1 MTTNNAF
8 SYMMHIIE
16 EIKPN
21 HVLVASSQIEEIL
34 KDAKAQCV
42 IQALSARQMVDLTLS
57 PDDVKNVDLVVLGE
71 NLNQLEHTK
80 MIEVIGVLRNHL
92 NAKMLILSNEASTL
106 SFSDMLSLGF
116 KREQQED
123 ESGLT
128 LYSYD
133 IANYNKKREWN
144 NSRFWANPEHF
155 NKYRW

>member
-1 MTTNNAF
+1 MTTSNAL
-8 SYMMHIIE
+8 SRMMHIIE

-21 HVLVASSQIEEIL
+21 HVLIASSQIEEIL
-34 KDAKAQCV
+34 KDAKAQCA
-42 IQALSARQMVDLTLS
+42 IQDLSAPQMVDLTLS

-116 KREQQED
+116 KREEQD

-128 LYSYD
+128 VYSYD
-133 IANYNKKREWN
+133 IASYNKKREWN
-144 NSRFWANPEHF
+144 NSRFWANPENF
-155 NKYRW
+155 DKYRW

>member
-1 MTTNNAF
+1 MTTNNAL
-8 SYMMHIIE
+8 SCMMHIIE
-16 EIKPN
+16 EIKPS

-42 IQALSARQMVDLTLS
+42 IQALPASKMLDLQLNS
-57 PDDVKNVDLVVLGE
+57 DDVKNVDLVVLSE
-71 NLNQLEHTK
+71 NLNQLEHAK
-80 MIEVIGVLRNHL
+80 MIEVIGVLRNNL
-92 NAKMLILSNEASTL
+92 NAKMLILCNEASTL

-116 KREQQED
+116 KREEQD

-133 IANYNKKREWN
+133 IASYNKRREWN
-144 NSRFWANPEHF
+144 NSRFWANPENF

>member
-1 MTTNNAF
+1 
-8 SYMMHIIE
+8 MMHIIE
-16 EIKPN
+16 EIKPS

-42 IQALSARQMVDLTLS
+42 IQALPASKMLDLQLNS
-57 PDDVKNVDLVVLGE
+57 DDVKNVDLVVLGE
-71 NLNQLEHTK
+71 NLNQLEHAK

-92 NAKMLILSNEASTL
+92 NAKMLILCNEASTL

-116 KREQQED
+116 KREEQD
-123 ESGLT
+123 ESGLM

-133 IANYNKKREWN
+133 IASYNKKREWN
-144 NSRFWANPEHF
+144 NSRFWANPENF

>member
-1 MTTNNAF
+1 MTTNNAL
-8 SYMMHIIE
+8 SCMMHILE

-34 KDAKAQCV
+34 KNAKAQCV
-42 IQALSARQMVDLTLS
+42 IQALPASQMVDLKLS
-57 PDDVKNVDLVVLGE
+57 SDEVKNIDLIVLGE

-92 NAKMLILSNEASTL
+92 NAKILILCNGESPL

-116 KREQQED
+116 KREQQD

-133 IANYNKKREWN
+133 IASYNKKREWN
-144 NSRFWANPEHF
+144 NSRFWANPENF